1 MRGTPDVGGIYP
13 LSTVPVEGY
22 GVSPEERTG
31 KIVITHVNG
40 KFIKGTEDG
49 HEFVEKAHEATQ
61 YNDHAEASLAAAK
74 LIAKAQ
80 AKLTR
85 ITTPEVEGAAV

>member
-13 LSTVPVEGY
+13 LSTIPVEGY
-22 GVSPEERTG
+22 GASPEERTG

-40 KFIKGTEDG
+40 KFIKSTDDG
-49 HEFVEKAHEATQ
+49 HTFVEKAHEATQ

-80 AKLTR
+80 GKVQAMA
-85 ITTPEVEGAAV
+85 VEGAPV